1 MNHQSILNR
10 RYDVIVV
17 GARPAGA
24 GSALLLARRGLR
36 VLLVDRGVYGTDTL
50 STHALMRAG
59 VLQLAR
65 WGVLPRIIAAR
76 TPAITAATFTYGEE
90 RLTVPVKA
98 RDGISGLYAPRRFV
112 LDSALVNAAAA
123 AGVVVAFETTVRD
136 LIRDRHN
143 RVCGVVARSQS
154 GDIVNISA
162 GLVVGA
168 DGMRSSIAQL
178 VKAPVIKAGTC
189 SSANVYGY
197 WSGLGQDEYRWYYG
211 RGIAAGAIPTND
223 GLTCVFASVPTQ
235 RFAETF
241 GGDVGRGYQELLTKV
256 APDLI
261 EPRRPGR
268 LVTKLRGFAGLP
280 AHLRQPAG
288 PGWALVGDAA
298 YFKDPLTAHGIT
310 DALVEAEY
318 LSAAIAE
325 NSDTALTS
333 YAADRDQRVAAIF
346 RVTDSIA
353 SFQWTLDEARS
364 LHKALAAA
372 MTEEVRALGAFNRE
386 TVAT

>member
-1 MNHQSILNR
+1 MNQSILNR

-24 GSALLLARRGLR
+24 GTALLLARRGLR
-36 VLLVDRGVYGTDTL
+36 VLLVDRGFYGTDTL

-59 VLQLAR
+59 VVQLAR

-76 TPAITAATFTYGEE
+76 TPVITAATFTYGHDQ
-90 RLTVPVKA
+90 LTVPVKP

-112 LDSALVNAAAA
+112 LDSALVDAAAA
-123 AGVVVAFETTVRD
+123 AGVVIAFETTVRD
-136 LIRDRHN
+136 LIRDDRN
-143 RVCGVVARSQS
+143 RVCGVVVRSES
-154 GDIVNISA
+154 GENVNISA

-178 VKAPVIKAGTC
+178 VKAPVIKAGTY

-197 WSGLGQDEYRWYYG
+197 WSGLRQDEYRWYYG
-211 RGIAAGAIPTND
+211 RGVAAGAIPTND
-223 GLTCVFASVPTQ
+223 GLTCVFASVPTR
-235 RFAETF
+235 RFADTF
-241 GGDVGRGYQELLTKV
+241 AGDVGRGYRGLLASV
-256 APDLI
+256 APDLMG
-261 EPRRPGR
+261 PPHKSR

-280 AHLRQPAG
+280 AHLRQSAG

-310 DALVEAEY
+310 DAMVEAEY
-318 LSAAIAE
+318 LAAAIAV
-325 NSDTALTS
+325 NSDSALTR
-333 YAADRDQRVAAIF
+333 YAADRDQRVSAIF
-346 RVTDSIA
+346 NVTDAIA
-353 SFQWTLDEARS
+353 SFQWTLDEARR
-364 LHKALAAA
+364 LHKELAAA
-372 MTEEVRALGAFNRE
+372 MTEEVLALGAFNRE